1 MLGFIMVG
9 FYNRIVDEIIN
20 GFEDEIWVSDF
31 ESDFITDFGNGF
43 W

>member
-31 ESDFITDFGNGF
+31 GNGF